1 MSAGYRTDELILIIE
16 LYRGC
21 HAPRRTGQSETNL
34 ERDRGVI
41 A

>member
-1 MSAGYRTDELILIIE
+1 MSAGYRTDELVLIIE
-16 LYRGC
+16 VCSGC
-21 HAPRRTGQSETNL
+21 HAPCRTEQSETNL